1 MFVLHDLDVAG
12 FSIFGTLASNGRRY
26 THMNE
31 VPLINI
37 GLRLIDVAVMD
48 LQGERVT
55 VSDRYARAATL
66 RRHGATDQEIEF
78 LSRRRVE
85 LNAITSRQFIEFI
98 EAKFA
103 EHGVEKVMP
112 NATVMEAHAR
122 RLIEQRLAHDA
133 LAEIR
138 EQLANEAAAQVLP
151 DDLGPV
157 VRAHLDAHPSLAW
170 DEALAKVID
179 WGMR

>member
-1 MFVLHDLDVAG
+1 VFIRHHLDVAG

-37 GLRLIDVAVMD
+37 GLRLIDVAAMD

-66 RRHGATDQEIEF
+66 RRHGATDREIEF

-85 LNAITSRQFIEFI
+85 LNAMTSRHFIEFI

-103 EHGVEKVMP
+103 EHGVEKVLPDAGLSNSGSPMTHSP
-112 NATVMEAHAR
+112 RSASCSPTRRPTMSCPTISAR
-122 RLIEQRLAHDA
+122 RCA
-133 LAEIR
+133 LTSTRI
-138 EQLANEAAAQVLP
+138 
-151 DDLGPV
+151 
-157 VRAHLDAHPSLAW
+157 HPW
-170 DEALAKVID
+170 PGTTRWPK
-179 WGMR
+179 

>member
-55 VSDRYARAATL
+55 VSDRHAHAATL
-66 RRHGATDQEIEF
+66 RRHGATDEEIEF

-85 LNAITSRQFIEFI
+85 LNAMTSRQLSCRSSCSRRRRSRRTTRRS
-98 EAKFA
+98 A
-103 EHGVEKVMP
+103 
-112 NATVMEAHAR
+112 AR
-122 RLIEQRLAHDA
+122 RPRAC
-133 LAEIR
+133 R
-138 EQLANEAAAQVLP
+138 WWR
-151 DDLGPV
+151 G
-157 VRAHLDAHPSLAW
+157 VRNFPIHWIFPHTTPRRFCD
-170 DEALAKVID
+170 
-179 WGMR
+179 RC

>member
-1 MFVLHDLDVAG
+1 VFVLHDLDVAG
-12 FSIFGTLASNGRRY
+12 FSIFGTLARNGRRY

-55 VSDRYARAATL
+55 VPDRYARAATL

-85 LNAITSRQFIEFI
+85 LNAMTSRQLSCRSSCCRRRRSRRTTRRS
-98 EAKFA
+98 A
-103 EHGVEKVMP
+103 
-112 NATVMEAHAR
+112 AR
-122 RLIEQRLAHDA
+122 RAGLVVGGVGCGIFQF
-133 LAEIR
+133 IGFF
-138 EQLANEAAAQVLP
+138 P
-151 DDLGPV
+151 TPV
-157 VRAHLDAHPSLAW
+157 RDGF
-170 DEALAKVID
+170 VID
-179 WGMR
+179 ADLFGDLSV